1 MPRPILYLCAQG
13 LTLYQ
18 AGPRGLRAAARFS
31 ADDAGH
37 AAFRRRLNGETD
49 ASPCLVLADLAEEDF
64 QEITVPCLSGPE
76 RRAVI
81 ARRLERAFPATPYAT
96 VLSCAP
102 VPGGRR
108 REERLLLAALTVP
121 RLLAPW
127 LEALADAGHPVAGL
141 HSAAQLAAPLAARLG
156 LHRLD
161 ACLLLT
167 FQDGHLRQ
175 TYLVRG
181 ALRLSRL
188 SPLPLSAAQTTDP
201 DAVFQAAHRE
211 AERLVRYLR
220 GQGLWQ
226 PMADVPLAA
235 YLLAPGAAHIPE
247 ACLAEPPG
255 ETTAHAAALIQLRW
269 IDLNLAFQRPRRPGA
284 ALTPDLPTTQL
295 TLLPLLTHRPP
306 SAQFAPPLLRRRYR
320 LWQTGRLLPR
330 LGALALLLCLSIG
343 LWQWHRAAMLEREGQ
358 QLARQAAAAEERYRT
373 RLAALPPAPTDRD
386 TLRAVVGRYQALER
400 QSPSFEPL
408 LNALGRAL
416 AAAPEIELTRLE
428 WTREGQTGDGGD
440 TPPRQTDAVG
450 VLRAEL
456 HGALHPAGDPS
467 PRAAMA
473 VFTAFTRRLTEAIGT
488 SPTVLQAPY
497 DLSPGATLRSGSHGE
512 SAAPTFTLGLEVSAP

>member
-1 MPRPILYLCAQG
+1 MPRPVLYLNAQG
-13 LTLYQ
+13 LTLYLP
-18 AGPRGLRAAARFS
+18 GPTGLRAAAHFS

-37 AAFRRRLNGETD
+37 ADFRRHLNGETD
-49 ASPCLVLADLAEEDF
+49 ACPCLVLADLAEEDF
-64 QEITVPCLSGPE
+64 QEITVPRLSAPE

-96 VLSCAP
+96 VLSRAP
-102 VPGGRR
+102 IPGGRR
-108 REERLLLAALTVP
+108 REERLLLAALTAP

-127 LEALADAGHPVAGL
+127 LDALADAGRPVAGL

-188 SPLPLSAAQTTDP
+188 SPLAVPAAQASDP
-201 DAVFQAAHRE
+201 NAVFQAAHRE
-211 AERLVRYLR
+211 AERLARYLR
-220 GQGLWQ
+220 SQGLWQ
-226 PMADVPLAA
+226 PKESAPLAA
-235 YLLAPGAAHIPE
+235 YLLAPGTIKCPKNASAEVLHEAAPHP
-247 ACLAEPPG
+247 APLV
-255 ETTAHAAALIQLRW
+255 QLRW
-269 IDLNLAFQRPRRPGA
+269 LDPALALPRPSGSAPTADLSA
-284 ALTPDLPTTQL
+284 ALP
-295 TLLPLLTHRPP
+295 TLLALHPP
-306 SAQFAPPLLRRRYR
+306 ATQFAPPRLRRRYR
-320 LWQTGRLLPR
+320 LWQAGRLVPR
-330 LGALALLLCLSIG
+330 LGTLTLLMCLSAG
-343 LWQWHRAAMLEREGQ
+343 LWQWHRAAVLEREGQ

-373 RLAALPPAPTDRD
+373 RLAALPPTPTDRD

-408 LNALGRAL
+408 LHALGQAL

-428 WTREGQTGDGGD
+428 WSREIQTGDGGD
-440 TPPRQTDAVG
+440 TPSRQTDAVE

-456 HGALHPAGDPS
+456 HGALRPAGDPS

-473 VFTAFTRRLTEAIGT
+473 AFTAFTRRLAEATGT
-488 SPTVLQAPY
+488 PPTVLQAPY

-512 SAAPTFTLGLEVSAP
+512 SAAPAFALGLEVSAP